1 MTISYDSKLPQ
12 NFQEELN
19 ENLRNI
25 ENEVGSL
32 DKQINHQH
40 TVIEEHRLCFK
51 SLHSLVEQQDK
62 EIDQLKD
69 EQQVYFD
76 AIAHHKVAIDAIQSQ
91 INDLTRNLLEVTKA
105 VTTFVQATDK
115 RFNNLEKPI
124 QMISE

>member
-25 ENEVGSL
+25 ENEVGATSML
-32 DKQINHQH
+32 VQSH
-40 TVIEEHRLCFK
+40 EESFETHRLCIQT
-51 SLHSLVEQQDK
+51 LNNTVEQQDK